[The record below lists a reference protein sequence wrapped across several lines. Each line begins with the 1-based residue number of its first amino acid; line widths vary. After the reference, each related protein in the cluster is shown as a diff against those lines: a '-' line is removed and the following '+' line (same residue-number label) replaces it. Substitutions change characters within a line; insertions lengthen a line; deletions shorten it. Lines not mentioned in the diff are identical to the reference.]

1 MYATR
6 KELIYK
12 FNRNG
17 IGFERGF
24 PKKTRK
30 IYKRAPKNAGAA
42 VKDRYGRVY
51 MFKGNKIF
59 RYTDYQLDQGYPKRI
74 PGKNN
79 FYRTI
84 QAAITWY
91 DGRTYVFKGDKYS
104 IWDERYINPPS
115 GYPRPISSFWGGI
128 PVNVEA
134 AIRWGSNTFFFKGK
148 NYFKFDDRY
157 RRKYAGYPKP
167 KAAPWLGCGRTT
179 PK

>member
-51 MFKGNKIF
+51 MFKGRLVLYNTKRTDNWLHWLLHNYMIIFAKINANWLNKFINI
-59 RYTDYQLDQGYPKRI
+59 GRI
-74 PGKNN
+74 
-79 FYRTI
+79 Y
-84 QAAITWY
+84 
-91 DGRTYVFKGDKYS
+91 
-104 IWDERYINPPS
+104 
-115 GYPRPISSFWGGI
+115 
-128 PVNVEA
+128 
-134 AIRWGSNTFFFKGK
+134 
-148 NYFKFDDRY
+148 
-157 RRKYAGYPKP
+157 
-167 KAAPWLGCGRTT
+167 
-179 PK
+179 